1 MVSIVMAYLN
11 RRREII
17 NTLDSIKPY
26 QVDNMEVI
34 IVDDGSVD
42 EHSID
47 DLVEKYDFTIKLIK
61 INRADKK
68 HINPCIPYN
77 IGFRNVKNDIV
88 IIQNPECYHV
98 GNVIGHTIKNINNQ
112 TYLNYSCYNI
122 SSKATEELTNNSEDF
137 FKNFTPQPFNSDTT
151 EGNIGWFNHPQ
162 HRAVGY
168 HFCSAISK
176 NNLDEMNGFDERF
189 ANGIGWDDTEFYFRV
204 SYKGLKFNIIEEPYV
219 IHQYHYYDDKFKSL
233 DVNKLSNLNRMLL
246 NTTINQR
253 KIRVNENSYY
263 GHRD

>member
-1 MVSIVMAYLN
+1 MIIDTD
-11 RRREII
+11 EIKDPNQAADI
-17 NTLDSIKPY
+17 AKSQLALHKEPTKMGQISLKGIGQVEAGKTVVIDYPY
-26 QVDNMEVI
+26 Q
-34 IVDDGSVD
+34 
-42 EHSID
+42 
-47 DLVEKYDFTIKLIK
+47 
-61 INRADKK
+61 
-68 HINPCIPYN
+68 
-77 IGFRNVKNDIV
+77 
-88 IIQNPECYHV
+88 
-98 GNVIGHTIKNINNQ
+98 NINNE

-204 SYKGLKFNIIEEPYV
+204 TYKGLKFNIIEEPYV

-246 NTTINQR
+246 NTTINQG